1 MFQRKG
7 EQIIVTLLIDRFIS
21 NQNGGKRYIKPG
33 PGTRFAKLPIINGPG
48 KPECCIIEA
57 SKV

>member
-33 PGTRFAKLPIINGPG
+33 RETPNN
-48 KPECCIIEA
+48 
-57 SKV
+57 